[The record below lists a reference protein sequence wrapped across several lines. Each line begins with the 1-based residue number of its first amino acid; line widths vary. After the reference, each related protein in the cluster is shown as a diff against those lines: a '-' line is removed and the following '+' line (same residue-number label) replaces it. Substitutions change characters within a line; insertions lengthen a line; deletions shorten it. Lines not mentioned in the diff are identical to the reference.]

1 VRAGAGWT
9 PDEIGAL
16 RELAADK
23 ALTAA
28 DIAIALT
35 DRFDRIVSRN
45 AVLGQAHRHKIQI
58 GKPRAKPG
66 EKKAKAARER
76 VQRLSV
82 VARKHRPKPPSSKVM
97 PSPPPGHRPGDP
109 WPDDLVHWP
118 GTSEPPHGR
127 QCAWPIGEPGEA
139 GFGFCGRTVSA
150 DPDLP
155 FPRTYCR
162 AHGRRA
168 VRQRTPAEVEA

>member
-1 VRAGAGWT
+1 MAGAEWT
-9 PDEIGAL
+9 EAEIGAL
-16 RELAADK
+16 RELAVEK

-28 DIAIALT
+28 DISIALT
-35 DRFDRIVSRN
+35 DRFDRIISRS

-58 GKPRAKPG
+58 GKSRAKPT
-66 EKKAKAARER
+66 EQKVTAAQAQ
-76 VQRLSV
+76 VHRLSV
-82 VARKHRPKPPSSKVM
+82 VARKHRAKPPSSKVM
-97 PSPPPGHRPGDP
+97 APPPPGHRPGDP
-109 WPDDLVHWP
+109 WPDDQMHWP
-118 GTSEPPHGR
+118 GPSEPPHGR

-168 VRQRTPAEVEA
+168 MRQRKPQEVEA